1 MNNII
6 SCINGSKF
14 DIEMIEN
21 NIIHLSFHDNEYIE
35 IEDLLLVY
43 KYIEEISSGVPRKIL
58 TELGEFTSFSSESRN
73 YAQDNP
79 LTDKAEAVVI
89 KSLPQR
95 IQFNFLMKL
104 RKQQEH
110 LSSFKNF
117 DSALKWLKTINS

>member
-1 MNNII
+1 
-6 SCINGSKF
+6 
-14 DIEMIEN
+14 
-21 NIIHLSFHDNEYIE
+21 
-35 IEDLLLVY
+35 
-43 KYIEEISSGVPRKIL
+43 VPRKIL
-58 TELGEFTSFSSESRN
+58 TELGEYTSFSSESRN

-117 DSALKWLKTINS
+117 NSALKWLKTINS